1 MAQNDNIQL
10 FEDKRIRT
18 AWDEEKEEWYFS
30 VVDVV
35 AVLTDQPD
43 YQAARNYWKVT
54 KKRLKDEGNETV
66 TACNQLKMTASDG
79 KKRLTDVADTE
90 QLLRIIQSI
99 PSPKAEPFKLWLA
112 QVGRERIEETI
123 DPELTIDRALETYL
137 KKGYSREWINQRL
150 QAIQVRKELTD
161 EWDARGVQKGVEY
174 AILTDE
180 ISRAWSGMSTR
191 QYKNLKGLK
200 KENLRDNMTTLELV
214 LNMLAEATTTQFSRD
229 RKPTTFQENLAV
241 AKAGGQVAGR
251 TRLSVPGI
259 ILCIVGIWI
268 KTCLYIGC
276 AVLGLNL
283 ILSIVEQ
290 SRIRNAAVSHSENPE
305 FNELMDAFC
314 SPDGLQAVGKV
325 LDEKIKSTPDDESEK
340 GKDQ

>member
-1 MAQNDNIQL
+1 MEPNDNIQL
-10 FEDKRIRT
+10 FENRRIRT

-30 VVDVV
+30 IVDVV

-43 YQAARNYWKVT
+43 QRGASNYWAKL
-54 KKRLKDEGNETV
+54 KQRLKEEGANQLLTN
-66 TACNQLKMTASDG
+66 CQQLKMKSPKDG
-79 KKRLTDVADTE
+79 KRYNTDVADTE

-112 QVGRERIEETI
+112 QIGRERIEETI
-123 DPELTIDRALETYL
+123 DPELTIERALETYL
-137 KKGYSREWINQRL
+137 RKGYTREWINQRL

-214 LNMLAEATTTQFSRD
+214 LNMLAEATTTEISKQKAPSNLS
-229 RKPTTFQENLAV
+229 ENISV
-241 AKAGGQVAGR
+241 ARAGGKVAGDAR
-251 TRLSVPGI
+251 KAIESQTGVPVI
-259 ILCIVGIWI
+259 S
-268 KTCLYIGC
+268 KK
-276 AVLGLNL
+276 
-283 ILSIVEQ
+283 
-290 SRIRNAAVSHSENPE
+290 NAAQLNQVVTNLLEGAAA
-305 FNELMDAFC
+305 D
-314 SPDGLQAVGKV
+314 K
-325 LDEKIKSTPDDESEK
+325 K
-340 GKDQ
+340 

>member
-10 FEDKRIRT
+10 FENKRIRT

-214 LNMLAEATTTQFSRD
+214 LNMLAEATTTEISKQKAPVTLS
-229 RKPTTFQENLAV
+229 ENIDV
-241 AKAGGQVAGR
+241 ARAGGKVAGDAR
-251 TRLSVPGI
+251 KAIETQTGVPVI
-259 ILCIVGIWI
+259 TS
-268 KTCLYIGC
+268 K
-276 AVLGLNL
+276 
-283 ILSIVEQ
+283 
-290 SRIRNAAVSHSENPE
+290 NAAQLSEVVTNLLE
-305 FNELMDAFC
+305 DTADMD
-314 SPDGLQAVGKV
+314 K
-325 LDEKIKSTPDDESEK
+325 
-340 GKDQ
+340 

>member
-1 MAQNDNIQL
+1 MPQNDKIQL
-10 FEDKRIRT
+10 FEEKRIRT
-18 AWDEEKEEWYFS
+18 AWDEEREEWYFS

-43 YQAARNYWKVT
+43 ARHASTYWAVL
-54 KKRLKDEGNETV
+54 KKRLNNEGAGQLLTN
-66 TACNQLKMTASDG
+66 CKQLKMTASDG
-79 KKRLTDVADTE
+79 RKRLTDVADTE

-123 DPELTIDRALETYL
+123 DPELTIERALETYL
-137 KKGYSREWINQRL
+137 KKGYTREWINQRL

-191 QYKNLKGLK
+191 QYKNFKGLK

-214 LNMLAEATTTQFSRD
+214 LNMLAEATTTEISKQKSPETFS
-229 RKPTTFQENLAV
+229 ENLAI
-241 AKAGGQVAGR
+241 AREGGEAAGIARKAVEDR
-251 TRLSVPGI
+251 TGVPVI
-259 ILCIVGIWI
+259 TS
-268 KTCLYIGC
+268 K
-276 AVLGLNL
+276 
-283 ILSIVEQ
+283 
-290 SRIRNAAVSHSENPE
+290 NAAQLNQVVTDLLEGAATSPE
-305 FNELMDAFC
+305 KQD
-314 SPDGLQAVGKV
+314 K
-325 LDEKIKSTPDDESEK
+325 KR
-340 GKDQ
+340 

>member
-1 MAQNDNIQL
+1 MSQNDKIQL
-10 FEDKRIRT
+10 FENKRIRT

-43 YQAARNYWKVT
+43 ARHASTYWAVL
-54 KKRLKDEGNETV
+54 KKRLNNEGADQLLTN
-66 TACNQLKMTASDG
+66 CKQLKMTASDG
-79 KKRLTDVADTE
+79 RKRLTDVADTE

-191 QYKNLKGLK
+191 QYKNLKGLT

-214 LNMLAEATTTQFSRD
+214 LNMLAEATTTEISKQKAPETFS
-229 RKPTTFQENLAV
+229 ENINV
-241 AKAGGQVAGR
+241 ARAGGKVAGDAR
-251 TRLSVPGI
+251 KAIESQTGVPVI
-259 ILCIVGIWI
+259 TS
-268 KTCLYIGC
+268 KNS
-276 AVLGLNL
+276 AQLNQVVTDL
-283 ILSIVEQ
+283 LEG
-290 SRIRNAAVSHSENPE
+290 AVSDTTE
-305 FNELMDAFC
+305 
-314 SPDGLQAVGKV
+314 
-325 LDEKIKSTPDDESEK
+325 ESK
-340 GKDQ
+340 NK